1 MSQPEADEDAQ
12 LLEEMKADFLDE
24 CQEILDQLS
33 NNLASL
39 EKDPGNEEIINQI
52 FRAAH
57 SIKGSS
63 SFVNLEQMTSL
74 AHKMEDVFSKIR
86 EGEII
91 VTPSLIDTMY
101 LGLDKLSELR
111 EEAVKGKSLTIDIS
125 SVVADLQLILEGKSV
140 EARKTS
146 ESPKAETKVSKVKKA
161 EKTGKTGK
169 VAKPKEVEV
178 NKEDD
183 QSGRDRIVPEM
194 VRVRSSRL
202 DELMSL
208 TEELIAIKNKLESL
222 VVENERWRAAVRELA
237 KITHSMHEEVIKVRL
252 VPIAKLFNKFPGV
265 VRNLARQNGKQV
277 KLVMEGEETELDKNI
292 IEQLYDPLVHLL
304 RNSIDHGIE
313 SPAERK
319 KLSKPDNGEISLRAT
334 RRHNKVIISVTDDG
348 QGIEAKKVKKAAID
362 KGLISSEVASTLS
375 DSKAIELIFTPGF
388 STSKKISNIS
398 GRGVGMDVVKQ
409 VVQKLRGQVI
419 IDTKPGE
426 GTTVTIELPL
436 TLAVVQVL
444 MVKSSNQVFALP
456 VDTVIETTVVK
467 PSKISEVQ
475 KNPALLHRGEVLPI
489 KAIRETKL
497 DMSLTKPA
505 VIVGAS
511 GKKSALA
518 VDELLGK
525 QELVLKPLG
534 DYLGT
539 VKAIEGG
546 AILPDG
552 SVTLVLDMAE
562 VI

>member
-111 EEAVKGKSLTIDIS
+111 EEAVKGKSLKIDIS
-125 SVVADLQLILEGKSV
+125 PVMANLQLILEGKPV
-140 EARKTS
+140 KTKEAS
-146 ESPKAETKVSKVKKA
+146 QAPETKSEAGKAKKS
-161 EKTGKTGK
+161 EKI
-169 VAKPKEVEV
+169 AKPKETEI
-178 NKEDD
+178 NKKAE
-183 QSGRDRIVPEM
+183 QLGKDRIIPEM

-237 KITHSMHEEVIKVRL
+237 KITHSLHEEVIKVRL

-319 KLSKPDNGEISLRAT
+319 KLSKPANGEISLTAT
-334 RRHNKVIISVTDDG
+334 RRHNKVIISITDDG